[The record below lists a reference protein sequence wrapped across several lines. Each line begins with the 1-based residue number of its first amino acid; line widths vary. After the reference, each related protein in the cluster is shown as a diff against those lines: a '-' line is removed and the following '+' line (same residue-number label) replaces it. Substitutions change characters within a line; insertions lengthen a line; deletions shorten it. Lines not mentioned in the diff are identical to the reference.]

1 MAPGS
6 APGGAG
12 WRAMPAAPP
21 RALLRGLAGF
31 RVVRGAPGAPAP
43 PPGGGAPGGRRGA
56 GGGGGHSWEAPGEAL
71 LGVVEGVEGEEDGT
85 GAGTGV
91 GVGAG
96 TGSGA
101 SAGVGVGAHP
111 PAQLQ
116 LRVRLPGGEL
126 LLLPAVPEIVP
137 AWSPAE
143 GLLLGCPPP
152 GLLDLARAD
161 FWNYS
166 GATAT
171 DDGAPALAEV
181 VEPYVRR
188 HTLPD
193 GSSYGVMPTRR
204 ELEERDPNA
213 ARVVRRAGGY
223 QAAAAAL
230 GLHPPKRPS
239 GWWDLGTLEAEI
251 ADFMQALWT
260 EIRDPDTGELYCY
273 HQVTGQQVDGRPEVF
288 PAPLVMPTGTA
299 VRAAGRWDLHHGV
312 LANGG
317 YRAVGRALGRSRVER
332 DWHLQDMFDSFDATA
347 EAARGAMDEL
357 EALTGLPQ
365 RHLPA
370 ARHLRDL
377 GLTDLER
384 AIQHHGGFPRVA
396 SAMGLPPRHRQAGYW
411 RDMRNIQREL
421 EEYLR
426 TRAERRLAMGEEE
439 DEEDGEDG
447 EDGEGGGSAYMPTME
462 ELRRAGRNDL
472 RYALQTHGSRK
483 VATLLGLKMRRRGR
497 PWREEQ
503 EGGRDSHPRSE
514 GG

>member
-1 MAPGS
+1 MAPPPG
-6 APGGAG
+6 GGAG

-31 RVVRGAPGAPAP
+31 RVVRGGAGAPGAPP
-43 PPGGGAPGGRRGA
+43 HGGRAPGGARQGRGD
-56 GGGGGHSWEAPGEAL
+56 GGGGGPPGEAL
-71 LGVVEGVEGEEDGT
+71 LGVVEGVEGDEEGDEEAP
-85 GAGTGV
+85 AGT
-91 GVGAG
+91 A
-96 TGSGA
+96 A
-101 SAGVGVGAHP
+101 PP

-152 GLLDLARAD
+152 GLLELARAD
-161 FWNYS
+161 FQNFS
-166 GATAT
+166 ETTAAGG
-171 DDGAPALAEV
+171 GAPALAEV
-181 VEPYVRR
+181 VEPHVRR

-204 ELEERDPNA
+204 ELEAQDPDA

-223 QAAAAAL
+223 QAVAAAL
-230 GLHPPKRPS
+230 GLHPPKRPP

-273 HQVTGQQVDGRPEVF
+273 HQVTGQQVDGRPEAF
-288 PAPLVMPTGTA
+288 PAPLVMPTGAA

-317 YRAVGRALGRSRVER
+317 YRAVGRALGRARVER

-347 EAARGAMDEL
+347 AAARGAMEEL
-357 EALTGLPQ
+357 EALTGQPQ

-426 TRAERRLAMGEEE
+426 ARAERRRAMGAE
-439 DEEDGEDG
+439 DDDDDDDEDD
-447 EDGEGGGSAYMPTME
+447 EDGEGGGTEFLPTME

-483 VATLLGLKMRRRGR
+483 VATLLGLKLRRRGR
-497 PWREEQ
+497 PWRDEPQ
-503 EGGRDSHPRSE
+503 EGGRDADPRARE

>member
-1 MAPGS
+1 MAPPPPG
-6 APGGAG
+6 GGAG

-31 RVVRGAPGAPAP
+31 RVVRGGAGAPAP
-43 PPGGGAPGGRRGA
+43 PHGGGAPGGARRGR
-56 GGGGGHSWEAPGEAL
+56 GGGGGGGPPGEAL
-71 LGVVEGVEGEEDGT
+71 LGVVEGVEGVGVVEGVEGDEEGDEEAP
-85 GAGTGV
+85 AGT
-91 GVGAG
+91 A
-96 TGSGA
+96 A
-101 SAGVGVGAHP
+101 PP

-152 GLLDLARAD
+152 GLLELARAD
-161 FWNYS
+161 FQNFS
-166 GATAT
+166 ETTAAGG
-171 DDGAPALAEV
+171 GAPALAEV
-181 VEPYVRR
+181 VEPHVRR

-204 ELEERDPNA
+204 ELEAQDPDA

-223 QAAAAAL
+223 QAVAAAL
-230 GLHPPKRPS
+230 GLHPPKRPP

-273 HQVTGQQVDGRPEVF
+273 HQVTGQQVDGRPEAF
-288 PAPLVMPTGTA
+288 PAPLVMPTGAA

-317 YRAVGRALGRSRVER
+317 YRAVGRALGRARVER

-347 EAARGAMDEL
+347 AAAREAMEEL
-357 EALTGLPQ
+357 EALTGQPQ

-426 TRAERRLAMGEEE
+426 ARAERRRAMGAE
-439 DEEDGEDG
+439 DDEDDDDEDD
-447 EDGEGGGSAYMPTME
+447 EDGEGGGQSSCRLWRSCGGQGETTSGTLCRPTAAA
-462 ELRRAGRNDL
+462 RWPPCWG
-472 RYALQTHGSRK
+472 
-483 VATLLGLKMRRRGR
+483 
-497 PWREEQ
+497 
-503 EGGRDSHPRSE
+503 
-514 GG
+514 

>member
-1 MAPGS
+1 MA
-6 APGGAG
+6 APGGSSGAPGPGPGGPG

-31 RVVRGAPGAPAP
+31 RVVRGAPGPPPAP
-43 PPGGGAPGGRRGA
+43 PPPGGRAGPRGTP
-56 GGGGGHSWEAPGEAL
+56 GGGPAWELASGEAL
-71 LGVVEGVEGEEDGT
+71 LGVVEGVEGEEG
-85 GAGTGV
+85 

-96 TGSGA
+96 SGVGSGA
-101 SAGVGVGAHP
+101 GPGAGAGAGAGAPP

-161 FWNYS
+161 FRNFP
-166 GATAT
+166 GATST
-171 DDGAPALAEV
+171 GDGAPALAEV

-204 ELEERDPNA
+204 ELEARDPDA

-230 GLHPPKRPS
+230 GLHPPKRPP

-273 HQVTGQQVDGRPEVF
+273 HQVTGQQVDGRPEAF

-332 DWHLQDMFDSFDATA
+332 DWHLQDMFDSFEATA

-396 SAMGLPPRHRQAGYW
+396 DAMGLPPRHRQAGYW

-426 TRAERRLAMGEEE
+426 TRAEQRLAMGEEE
-439 DEEDGEDG
+439 DDEDEEDGEG
-447 EDGEGGGSAYMPTME
+447 GGAGGSAYMPTME

-483 VATLLGLKMRRRGR
+483 VATLLGLKMQRRGR
-497 PWREEQ
+497 PWRDE
-503 EGGRDSHPRSE
+503 
-514 GG
+514 